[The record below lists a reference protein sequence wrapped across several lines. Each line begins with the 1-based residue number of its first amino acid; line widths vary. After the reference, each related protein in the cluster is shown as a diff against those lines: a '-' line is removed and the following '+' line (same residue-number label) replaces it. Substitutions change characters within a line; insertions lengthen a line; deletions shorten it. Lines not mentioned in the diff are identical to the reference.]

1 MHVSYH
7 VQYNHM
13 GVSINGCTPKW
24 ICFKGKIMDNPSFF
38 MEGKPPVSETSRM
51 FRFVFRCFDSSRP
64 PAVLAKD
71 QRHVDAEHHRGEAEI
86 AQQRTLRQVRAV
98 DASPKS
104 ERSEYERNEAGS
116 HFGKNGEKI
125 EVELLFQI
133 EHH

>member
-1 MHVSYH
+1 
-7 VQYNHM
+7 M

-24 ICFKGKIMDNPSFF
+24 IFFKGKSWTIHLFSWRENL
-38 MEGKPPVSETSRM
+38 PPVSETSIM